1 MIRYIE
7 DINNRDDEYLDYLKN
22 HIEGV
27 QQTWKDIFVPI
38 FRRMSTKQFD
48 EYSELIQKHDE
59 SKYSK
64 EEWDAYLNYFYP
76 DENHPKDDNAFDL
89 AWLHHLHNN
98 PHHWQY
104 WILQRDNGE
113 QVPLDMPEKYV
124 IEMLC
129 DWMSFSKKNP
139 EFQNEY
145 KNFKKCLSEINNYFE
160 KISNDNNIKN
170 NKIDTTLID
179 TKKEYLDNYV
189 FNAIVNHA
197 NYYYKSKKKN
207 HINEDKIIEE
217 IILND
222 YLKNKK
228 KSRFNILKNYLSN
241 SNPKSKFKN
250 RYQVENAIRKINDE
264 MEDALKEFSK
274 LFQNNEKDYN

>member
-1 MIRYIE
+1 MLYEKRLNNTNRIKFNSIKEQEIKDLTKNIKKYI
-7 DINNRDDEYLDYLKN
+7 
-22 HIEGV
+22 
-27 QQTWKDIFVPI
+27 
-38 FRRMSTKQFD
+38 
-48 EYSELIQKHDE
+48 
-59 SKYSK
+59 
-64 EEWDAYLNYFYP
+64 
-76 DENHPKDDNAFDL
+76 
-89 AWLHHLHNN
+89 
-98 PHHWQY
+98 
-104 WILQRDNGE
+104 
-113 QVPLDMPEKYV
+113 
-124 IEMLC
+124 
-129 DWMSFSKKNP
+129 FSKKNV

-145 KNFKKCLSEINNYFE
+145 KNFKKCLSEINEYFE
-160 KISNDNNIKN
+160 KISKDNNIKN
-170 NKIDTTLID
+170 KRIDTTLID
-179 TKKEYLDNYV
+179 SKQEYLDNYV

-197 NYYYKSKKKN
+197 NYYYYKSKKKN

-264 MEDALKEFSK
+264 MEDAQKEFSK

>member
-89 AWLHHLHNN
+89 AWLHHQHNN

-104 WILQRDNGE
+104 
-113 QVPLDMPEKYV
+113 
-124 IEMLC
+124 
-129 DWMSFSKKNP
+129 
-139 EFQNEY
+139 
-145 KNFKKCLSEINNYFE
+145 
-160 KISNDNNIKN
+160 
-170 NKIDTTLID
+170 
-179 TKKEYLDNYV
+179 
-189 FNAIVNHA
+189 
-197 NYYYKSKKKN
+197 
-207 HINEDKIIEE
+207 
-217 IILND
+217 
-222 YLKNKK
+222 
-228 KSRFNILKNYLSN
+228 
-241 SNPKSKFKN
+241 
-250 RYQVENAIRKINDE
+250 
-264 MEDALKEFSK
+264 
-274 LFQNNEKDYN
+274 

>member
-89 AWLHHLHNN
+89 AWLHHQHNN

-104 WILQRDNGE
+104 WVLQRDSSE

-124 IEMLC
+124 IEMLS
-129 DWMSFSKKNP
+129 DWHSFSKKNP
-139 EFQNEY
+139 ESTAY
-145 KNFKKCLSEINNYFE
+145 KWYNDNKDKMILSENTIKLIE
-160 KISNDNNIKN
+160 KY
-170 NKIDTTLID
+170 IDL
-179 TKKEYLDNYV
+179 
-189 FNAIVNHA
+189 
-197 NYYYKSKKKN
+197 
-207 HINEDKIIEE
+207 
-217 IILND
+217 
-222 YLKNKK
+222 
-228 KSRFNILKNYLSN
+228 
-241 SNPKSKFKN
+241 
-250 RYQVENAIRKINDE
+250 
-264 MEDALKEFSK
+264 LKEPLK
-274 LFQNNEKDYN
+274 

>member
-1 MIRYIE
+1 MLIICPNEQKSKILEKLEQENKLY
-7 DINNRDDEYLDYLKN
+7 NLK
-22 HIEGV
+22 
-27 QQTWKDIFVPI
+27 F
-38 FRRMSTKQFD
+38 M
-48 EYSELIQKHDE
+48 
-59 SKYSK
+59 
-64 EEWDAYLNYFYP
+64 
-76 DENHPKDDNAFDL
+76 
-89 AWLHHLHNN
+89 
-98 PHHWQY
+98 
-104 WILQRDNGE
+104 
-113 QVPLDMPEKYV
+113 
-124 IEMLC
+124 
-129 DWMSFSKKNP
+129 
-139 EFQNEY
+139 
-145 KNFKKCLSEINNYFE
+145 
-160 KISNDNNIKN
+160 
-170 NKIDTTLID
+170 

-264 MEDALKEFSK
+264 MEDAQKEFSK

>member
-1 MIRYIE
+1 MISSNKAIFSPNTAVIDLNVLSDALNIE
-7 DINNRDDEYLDYLKN
+7 VK
-22 HIEGV
+22 
-27 QQTWKDIFVPI
+27 
-38 FRRMSTKQFD
+38 
-48 EYSELIQKHDE
+48 E
-59 SKYSK
+59 S
-64 EEWDAYLNYFYP
+64 
-76 DENHPKDDNAFDL
+76 FDL
-89 AWLHHLHNN
+89 LPYSFCSIYFLKFFKFFSSIELFWNFL
-98 PHHWQY
+98 
-104 WILQRDNGE
+104 IL
-113 QVPLDMPEKYV
+113 V
-124 IEMLC
+124 IVIWSRLIFPNLY
-129 DWMSFSKKNP
+129 SSKKNP

-264 MEDALKEFSK
+264 MEDAQKEFSK

>member
-1 MIRYIE
+1 MLQKEALARISINKLLE
-7 DINNRDDEYLDYLKN
+7 DAGWRFFPTEKGIANIQLEPNVK
-22 HIEGV
+22 I
-27 QQTWKDIFVPI
+27 
-38 FRRMSTKQFD
+38 KQ
-48 EYSELIQKHDE
+48 
-59 SKYSK
+59 
-64 EEWDAYLNYFYP
+64 
-76 DENHPKDDNAFDL
+76 
-89 AWLHHLHNN
+89 
-98 PHHWQY
+98 
-104 WILQRDNGE
+104 
-113 QVPLDMPEKYV
+113 
-124 IEMLC
+124 
-129 DWMSFSKKNP
+129 
-139 EFQNEY
+139 
-145 KNFKKCLSEINNYFE
+145 
-160 KISNDNNIKN
+160 
-170 NKIDTTLID
+170 
-179 TKKEYLDNYV
+179 EYLDNYV

-264 MEDALKEFSK
+264 MEDAQKEFSK